1 MQPQQ
6 QPPQTQ
12 QRMVVVP
19 QQQPPPQGFIV
30 INLKLKKNKMILD
43 SKICGFSKIYESHLN
58 YVEFKNNNLNIFI

>member
-19 QQQPPPQGFIV
+19 QQQPLPQGFIV
-30 INLKLKKNKMILD
+30 INLKLKKQ
-43 SKICGFSKIYESHLN
+43 N
-58 YVEFKNNNLNIFI
+58 YSRF